1 MPFVLPL
8 PGLTFI
14 YSTSRL
20 LSLCLC
26 YPSSLFFFFSPALA
40 SSCLYLCSEL
50 KQRSLNHIRYG
61 SFAIPHPLC
70 RNSAPAL
77 TLLTFWLLFPLVPSF
92 LHPYFFRHHT
102 HYRPISRKQRWLKY
116 LLHYRTSTT
125 PSILD
130 PPTFFNHSFFCAALC
145 TLPSSPLS
153 KLNWTKR
160 LVCARLASSLLR
172 GPEPQAGANILPP
185 SGSLSFR
192 FFWSGQPQ
200 NLISQHLSHCAV
212 THFFFFFF
220 PFATFSRNGWQPLTC
235 SSLWTGW
242 TLSETRSSRRPKCCA
257 HTSTPSRISL
267 WVAGELRVKLCHPVQ
282 SHLAQLQYS
291 RNFRGKTLV
300 LSQESIK
307 PVSKPLSGSKFI
319 ILFCNF
325 FLFYINNCQLAAIW
339 DII

>member
-1 MPFVLPL
+1 M
-8 PGLTFI
+8 
-14 YSTSRL
+14 
-20 LSLCLC
+20 LSLFT
-26 YPSSLFFFFSPALA
+26 FFFFSPALA

-220 PFATFSRNGWQPLTC
+220 HLLLFPGMGDSHWPAHLSEQAEHFRRRGLQGGQSVAHILLRHLGFLCGWQVSYVWSCAIQDKVTLHNFNIPGPLEEK
-235 SSLWTGW
+235 LW
-242 TLSETRSSRRPKCCA
+242 
-257 HTSTPSRISL
+257 
-267 WVAGELRVKLCHPVQ
+267 
-282 SHLAQLQYS
+282 
-291 RNFRGKTLV
+291 
-300 LSQESIK
+300 
-307 PVSKPLSGSKFI
+307 
-319 ILFCNF
+319 FCPRKV
-325 FLFYINNCQLAAIW
+325 
-339 DII
+339 